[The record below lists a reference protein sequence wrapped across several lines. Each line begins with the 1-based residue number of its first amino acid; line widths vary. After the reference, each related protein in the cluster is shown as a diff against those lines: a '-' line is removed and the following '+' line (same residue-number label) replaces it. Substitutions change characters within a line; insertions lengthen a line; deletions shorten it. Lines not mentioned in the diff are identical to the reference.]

1 MKTQTSVYLN
11 KPESIR
17 TFVHVSDTSRQADS
31 VSVHVGEGVTLF
43 FSFEDGW
50 DKDRMRFGQ
59 FADQM
64 IHALEHAF
72 EKREEKIKA
81 LEAKKEEEEEDA

>member
-1 MKTQTSVYLN
+1 
-11 KPESIR
+11 
-17 TFVHVSDTSRQADS
+17 
-31 VSVHVGEGVTLF
+31 
-43 FSFEDGW
+43 
-50 DKDRMRFGQ
+50 MRFGQ